1 MATKTLVK
9 HGTEAG
15 YREHKAQDQSA
26 CERCQ
31 NAHRVFDRQYTKK
44 GKLAGLKYGRW
55 EVIDQLYTPVQFRE
69 RQTKPVTSNQPP
81 GPIPPASDSQ
91 ASTDQPRPGLGQR
104 LSEALD
110 GFTLTAERIPD
121 EYLPIDET
129 PDYLN
134 TEGMSDP
141 EPGDGQWAKPTDEEF
156 RITASD
162 MRLIEE
168 NMVTYL
174 SVVGMTLELL
184 DPYCGPVLGNNL
196 ENMVKR
202 WSRVIGHYPSAARL
216 FMAKGGGILMDW
228 IAAIQA
234 TWPFLYALYEHHLA
248 RTVRTEGGRVM
259 RVHSPNGQAPN
270 VDATLPDQEF
280 EYTTQ

>member
-1 MATKTLVK
+1 MATKQLVK

-15 YREHKAQDQSA
+15 YREHKSLGPDV
-26 CERCQ
+26 CDRCRR
-31 NAHRVFDRQYTKK
+31 AHRVFDKQYTKK

-55 EVIDQLYTPVQFRE
+55 EVIDHLDNSDKASYPRTNLDNRRE
-69 RQTKPVTSNQPP
+69 QSNV
-81 GPIPPASDSQ
+81 PPAGSP
-91 ASTDQPRPGLGQR
+91 STATSEPSRPGLGQR
-104 LSEALD
+104 LTDALE

-121 EYLPIDET
+121 DYLPIDEV
-129 PDYLN
+129 PEYLN
-134 TEGMSDP
+134 TEGLSDP
-141 EPGDGQWAKPTDEEF
+141 EPGSGEWAKVTDEPF
-156 RITASD
+156 RMTAAD
-162 MRLIEE
+162 YRLIEE
-168 NMVTYL
+168 NMGTYV
-174 SVVGMTLELL
+174 SIVGMTLELI
-184 DPYCGPVLGNNL
+184 DPYCGRILGDNI

-202 WSRVIGHYPSAARL
+202 WSKVVGHYPPAAKL